1 MSLSSAPAL
10 TTPAALSAWR
20 TRWDALSGRE
30 RSLLGLS
37 VITVALALVWTLAL
51 APALHTLRTAPAR
64 HTQLDVQLEH
74 MRSLQAQAQALQAAP
89 ILSRAQ
95 AQRSLQSS
103 LTEQLGQSAKIQMKE
118 DRAHISLQKVPASTL
133 AAWLAQVRS
142 NAHTT
147 PVQMQLTRFT
157 PNANANANLPPRIRT
172 EPHPGANMEAEISYS
187 TAALDGPARWSGT
200 LVLVLPTSSPAKEA
214 SK

>member
-1 MSLSSAPAL
+1 MSLPSAPAL
-10 TTPAALSAWR
+10 ATPAALSAWR

-64 HTQLDVQLEH
+64 HTQLDAQLEH
-74 MRSLQAQAQALQAAP
+74 MRALQAQAQALQAAP

-95 AQRSLQSS
+95 AQRSLQST

-133 AAWLAQVRS
+133 AAWLAQARS

-187 TAALDGPARWSGT
+187 AAALDGPARWSGT
-200 LVLVLPTSSPAKEA
+200 LVLVLPTASPAKEA
-214 SK
+214 PK